1 MRVHL
6 VLKAL
11 IFTMAIGILAVSSAK
26 ADELYGRI
34 RGTVTDPSGAVIV
47 GAQVRATDVGTGVT
61 KQTASGADGSYEFLQ
76 LAAPATYRV
85 SVSQS
90 GFKAF
95 EAKNI
100 HLDLNQVFVL
110 NIKLQLG
117 EVAQVISVE
126 APIAQINTTSMQLG
140 QTVTG
145 KQVVDLPLNGR
156 DFIQLQQLQPGVVA
170 QGDARLTDAYATNG
184 GEAQQNAFYVN
195 GMDIGDIALNV
206 PDIVIPSPDA
216 IGEFHL
222 VTNTLNPEYGR
233 NSGAVMNIIIKN
245 GTNQIHGDG
254 FEFYRDTSLDARSF
268 FQPTVSTYH
277 QNEFGGTVGGPVL
290 LPHIYNGRDK
300 TFFFFSYQGRRTARP
315 LLISDCNCNP
325 GNTPV
330 FSAAQRGG
338 AFPDL
343 ATSTGSSAV
352 ALVGDD
358 GTTYPAGTPYSTI
371 FSGGMIPTADMNPLA
386 VKLMTQYVPLPN
398 GSGNTYLFNSSFGQL
413 QDQYIWRV
421 DENISSKDSVWAY
434 GLWQREPDQQTE
446 PFGGAYPY
454 GGATLP
460 GFTQTDVAH
469 SQSYSITWNHTFSPT
484 TLNEA
489 RFGYLRFNFASI
501 FPQTPINP
509 TTYGF
514 TGVNPQDPFG
524 RFFAG
529 G

>member
-245 GTNQIHGDG
+245 GTNQHP
-254 FEFYRDTSLDARSF
+254 R
-268 FQPTVSTYH
+268 
-277 QNEFGGTVGGPVL
+277 
-290 LPHIYNGRDK
+290 
-300 TFFFFSYQGRRTARP
+300 
-315 LLISDCNCNP
+315 
-325 GNTPV
+325 
-330 FSAAQRGG
+330 
-338 AFPDL
+338 
-343 ATSTGSSAV
+343 
-352 ALVGDD
+352 
-358 GTTYPAGTPYSTI
+358 
-371 FSGGMIPTADMNPLA
+371 
-386 VKLMTQYVPLPN
+386 
-398 GSGNTYLFNSSFGQL
+398 
-413 QDQYIWRV
+413 
-421 DENISSKDSVWAY
+421 
-434 GLWQREPDQQTE
+434 
-446 PFGGAYPY
+446 
-454 GGATLP
+454 
-460 GFTQTDVAH
+460 
-469 SQSYSITWNHTFSPT
+469 
-484 TLNEA
+484 
-489 RFGYLRFNFASI
+489 
-501 FPQTPINP
+501 
-509 TTYGF
+509 
-514 TGVNPQDPFG
+514 
-524 RFFAG
+524 
-529 G
+529 